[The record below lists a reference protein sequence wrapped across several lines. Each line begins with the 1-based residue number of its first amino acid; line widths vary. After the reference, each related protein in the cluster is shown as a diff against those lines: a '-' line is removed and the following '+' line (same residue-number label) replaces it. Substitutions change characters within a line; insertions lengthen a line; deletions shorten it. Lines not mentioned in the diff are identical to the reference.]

1 MEPTAALPYQSTDL
15 VTVDE
20 ILDGRCPDDDHH
32 MDPAGQV
39 LQQRAQ
45 RGDPYSGTNQ
55 RDAIRHA
62 DMARERSVGS
72 LDGHAGSGLELTNG
86 TALVAEPLDGH
97 PDMGGPGQRGQRVRV
112 RLPPE
117 VSGEEAPEEELAPGY
132 RQAIEPPTPA
142 DDREHARCV
151 LGDRDDPQLM
161 AEAPPDRLSD
171 PEHQSH
177 APGGRPDRHPN
188 PPPPSVP
195 DQWPAGH

>member
-1 MEPTAALPYQSTDL
+1 MGVRFIQLSPRLESERFLVDLFLGHAEPQRRVDDTFSEPVRSADVDVALGYVGNEPSQQARVEADPVTRADDLMEPTAALPYQSTDL

-86 TALVAEPLDGH
+86 TA
-97 PDMGGPGQRGQRVRV
+97 
-112 RLPPE
+112 
-117 VSGEEAPEEELAPGY
+117 
-132 RQAIEPPTPA
+132 
-142 DDREHARCV
+142 
-151 LGDRDDPQLM
+151 
-161 AEAPPDRLSD
+161 
-171 PEHQSH
+171 
-177 APGGRPDRHPN
+177 
-188 PPPPSVP
+188 
-195 DQWPAGH
+195 